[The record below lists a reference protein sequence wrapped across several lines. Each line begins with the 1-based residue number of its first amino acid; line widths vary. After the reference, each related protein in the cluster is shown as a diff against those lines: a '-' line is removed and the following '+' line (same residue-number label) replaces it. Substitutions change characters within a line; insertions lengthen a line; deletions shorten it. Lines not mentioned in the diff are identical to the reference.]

1 MYSHMDKSAII
12 SALRANKEQLSALGV
27 KSMALFGSIVREQT
41 HSGSDIDLAAIYDEN
56 IVRDLLDMGGV
67 AAAIEE
73 VLGTDNFDLANE
85 KNLNP
90 HVRGNFS
97 REHVRIF

>member
-1 MYSHMDKSAII
+1 MGDDMYSHMDKSAII

-56 IVRDLLDMGGV
+56 IVRDLLDIAQQKRTEPGHNQADYRRDG
-67 AAAIEE
+67 
-73 VLGTDNFDLANE
+73 
-85 KNLNP
+85 
-90 HVRGNFS
+90 
-97 REHVRIF
+97 